1 MLVNKEKRVRSVESR
16 SGDWLDEYP
25 KKKIVCYIME
35 WGRRDDDLI
44 LLYVVWTILEFI
56 AYTQCD
62 TIVETSG
69 VESKGIIDTYKTNV
83 WTPV

>member
-44 LLYVVWTILEFI
+44 LLLCSVNYIRIGYVT
-56 AYTQCD
+56 
-62 TIVETSG
+62 
-69 VESKGIIDTYKTNV
+69 TNS
-83 WTPV
+83 W